1 MLTCL
6 GAGVLGTDSRVRLDE
21 VRLRFFVCTSSDA
34 TAVAV
39 CGDTKGTG
47 VFAATYIP
55 IYWLVHPKNDIFLLY
70 K

>member
-6 GAGVLGTDSRVRLDE
+6 GAGVLGTDSRVRLDD
-21 VRLRFFVCTSSDA
+21 VRLRFFVCTSLDA

-39 CGDTKGTG
+39 GGDAKGTG

-55 IYWLVHPKNDIFLLY
+55 IYWLLHPNNDPF
-70 K
+70 